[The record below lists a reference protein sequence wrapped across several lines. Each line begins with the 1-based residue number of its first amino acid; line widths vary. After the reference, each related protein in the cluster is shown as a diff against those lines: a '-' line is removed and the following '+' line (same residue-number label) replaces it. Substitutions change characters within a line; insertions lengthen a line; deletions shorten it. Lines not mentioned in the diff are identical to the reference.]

1 MKIVKFFEIFI
12 TLIVLFNKNNN
23 FINCNNDEGNKN
35 TNIYLSKC
43 DKSYNFL
50 ENPPKFSDASDSLA
64 YEYAQKKIF
73 DIDLN
78 TLHISLIKNL
88 QFSKFRN
95 IIDVKSSIFNCI
107 IKTFQ
112 QMTKAL
118 PAILEEIFEY
128 NEFCKS
134 IEEVFSFL
142 YEIDETYE
150 YIIKSC
156 LELTKSQILYN
167 YFNSYIQDIDEVIK
181 MYRNDPSKIFSKF
194 DYVIICLNE
203 LYRKITGNFYPYIK
217 DTALFNKYMSEVK
230 YKKNNEAKDGT
241 NHIEEF
247 IKYFRE
253 NVHNIDVIVFFQEVY
268 NFYLVNNF
276 YISCFYVF

>member
-107 IKTFQ
+107 IKTVCLLHFATSFRHFFISLLHFTTFPLFQ
-112 QMTKAL
+112 F
-118 PAILEEIFEY
+118 PILAVSTNDKGIA
-128 NEFCKS
+128 C
-134 IEEVFSFL
+134 
-142 YEIDETYE
+142 
-150 YIIKSC
+150 
-156 LELTKSQILYN
+156 
-167 YFNSYIQDIDEVIK
+167 NS
-181 MYRNDPSKIFSKF
+181 
-194 DYVIICLNE
+194 
-203 LYRKITGNFYPYIK
+203 
-217 DTALFNKYMSEVK
+217 
-230 YKKNNEAKDGT
+230 
-241 NHIEEF
+241 
-247 IKYFRE
+247 
-253 NVHNIDVIVFFQEVY
+253 
-268 NFYLVNNF
+268 
-276 YISCFYVF
+276 

>member
-1 MKIVKFFEIFI
+1 
-12 TLIVLFNKNNN
+12 
-23 FINCNNDEGNKN
+23 
-35 TNIYLSKC
+35 
-43 DKSYNFL
+43 
-50 ENPPKFSDASDSLA
+50 
-64 YEYAQKKIF
+64 
-73 DIDLN
+73 
-78 TLHISLIKNL
+78 
-88 QFSKFRN
+88 
-95 IIDVKSSIFNCI
+95 
-107 IKTFQ
+107 
-112 QMTKAL
+112 MTKAL